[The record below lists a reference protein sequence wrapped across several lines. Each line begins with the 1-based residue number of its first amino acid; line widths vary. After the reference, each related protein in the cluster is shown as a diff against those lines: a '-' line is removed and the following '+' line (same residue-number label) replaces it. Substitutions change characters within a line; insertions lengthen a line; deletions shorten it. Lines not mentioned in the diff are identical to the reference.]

1 MTLKETA
8 CDRAV
13 LKYFQYD
20 LQAFAHV
27 HLCLHST
34 TPNSQQISMKSKQK
48 TNLGITGKR
57 QPLEKSALLR
67 INDFQHHSEPMH
79 PASREHASLSTEA
92 TLPALGLSWGK
103 SLSLLLSKQAL

>member
-13 LKYFQYD
+13 LKYFQSD